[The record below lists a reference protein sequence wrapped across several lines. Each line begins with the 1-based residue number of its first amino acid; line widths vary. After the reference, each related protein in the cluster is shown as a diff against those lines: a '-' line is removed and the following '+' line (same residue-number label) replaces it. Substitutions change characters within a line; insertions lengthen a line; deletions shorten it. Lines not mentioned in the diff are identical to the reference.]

1 MGFIVDK
8 GLIPGNS
15 DRFKRQVEFL
25 LEIDRLKH
33 TLRQTI
39 LLDRSRHENSVEHSW
54 HIALSAVIFSEY
66 AATQASDMER
76 VMRMLLVHDLVEI
89 DAGDT
94 YCYDEK
100 AAVDQ
105 YAREKLAADRI
116 FGMLPP
122 DQALDFRRL
131 WDEFESAQTAEARYA
146 HAMDR
151 FQAFLHNYFTQG
163 QIWRQHGIR
172 RHQVI
177 QRMQPVERGAPQL
190 WEYVRALIDDAV
202 IKGYLQP

>member
-76 VMRMLLVHDLVEI
+76 VMRNVKEDITSGANL
-89 DAGDT
+89 
-94 YCYDEK
+94 
-100 AAVDQ
+100 
-105 YAREKLAADRI
+105 
-116 FGMLPP
+116 
-122 DQALDFRRL
+122 
-131 WDEFESAQTAEARYA
+131 AEALAKHPRYFSDLYVNMVRA
-146 HAMDR
+146 GEASGNLDTVLTR
-151 FQAFLHNYFTQG
+151 IADYLQKQASLRGKVSAALTYPCVMVVVGTAVVVLPG
-163 QIWRQHGIR
+163 VVGPT
-172 RHQVI
+172 VESPADT
-177 QRMQPVERGAPQL
+177 QPVGLPDIASPARTML
-190 WEYVRALIDDAV
+190 T
-202 IKGYLQP
+202 

>member
-1 MGFIVDK
+1 MDFFIDR

-54 HIALSAVIFSEY
+54 HIAMSAMIFGEY
-66 AATQASDMER
+66 ATTHAADMER
-76 VMRMLLVHDLVEI
+76 VMRMLLLHDLVEI

-94 YCYDEK
+94 YCYDEQ
-100 AAVDQ
+100 AAIDQ
-105 YAREKLAADRI
+105 HARENQAADRI

-131 WDEFESAQTAEARYA
+131 WDEFEDAQTAEARYA

-177 QRMQPVERGAPQL
+177 RRMQPVERGAPQL
-190 WEYVRALIDDAV
+190 WEFVRALIDDAV
-202 IKGYLQP
+202 LKGYLLT